1 MAAVAFTVVAV
12 LVVVA
17 LALEEQ
23 QAEATTT
30 KTSRQMKRRI
40 QRASQLAEALAKSAN
55 GKTVTKES
63 GPNEKLVGGV
73 RDSIHTQLSESV
85 RLRGRDS
92 DEG

>member
-1 MAAVAFTVVAV
+1 MC
-12 LVVVA
+12 LSSQ
-17 LALEEQ
+17 EQ
-23 QAEATTT
+23 IDQ
-30 KTSRQMKRRI
+30 SI
-40 QRASQLAEALAKSAN
+40 NGSIIYVPVSQRASQLAEALAKSAN

-73 RDSIHTQLSESV
+73 RDSVHTQLSDSV